1 MRTRLI
7 YGVGLND
14 ADYSVTE
21 GVGRNRIKCPFYR
34 SWTSMLERSYSGKWK
49 ERYPAYVGCTV
60 CEGWLRF
67 SNFRSWMET
76 QDWKG
81 KHLDKDIL
89 FPGNKV
95 YSPETCVFI
104 DQRLNKFFTE
114 RSIDGRILPTGVCL
128 HNTTGR
134 FIATC
139 HNTPNKEYLGVFGSA
154 QEAHQAWLTRKLE
167 LAKLLAAE
175 QDDPRV
181 AKALIERYE
190 NYEVWCNV

>member
-1 MRTRLI
+1 MQTTLV
-7 YGVGLND
+7 YGIGIND
-14 ADYSVTE
+14 ANYSVTE

-34 SWTSMLERSYSGKWK
+34 SWTGILERGYSGKWK
-49 ERYPAYVGCTV
+49 QRYPAYVDCSV
-60 CEGWLRF
+60 VEEWHLF
-67 SNFRSWMET
+67 STFRRWMEK
-76 QDWKG
+76 QNWEG

-114 RSIDGRILPTGVCL
+114 KSIDGRTLPVGVSI

-134 FIATC
+134 FIACC
-139 HNTPNKEYLGVFGSA
+139 HNTPYKEYLGVFGTP

-181 AKALIERYE
+181 AKALIDRYE
-190 NYEVWCNV
+190 NYGRGYV